1 MRLGDLPRHP
11 HYSMLLSAMQTLL
24 DNHRDVVVAK
34 AGSADE
40 RAMRVAAGKC
50 SAIKEV
56 LDQLQDA
63 KRKTEE

>member
-11 HYSMLLSAMQTLL
+11 QYSMLLSEMQTLL

-34 AGSADE
+34 AGSSDE

-56 LDQLQDA
+56 LDQLVEA
-63 KRKTEE
+63 KRRTED